1 MLVVEPLWGR
11 VKKGFRYGYPLHSST
26 QVQQSQDAET
36 AQILVLKKALDI
48 PDHRALA
55 LLQAIPLATDSNTR
69 TQANT
74 KVWFVDRLAES
85 AQ

>member
-11 VKKGFRYGYPLHSST
+11 VKKGFRYGYPPHSST
-26 QVQQSQDAET
+26 QVQQSQVAQT

-48 PDHRALA
+48 PDYRALA

-74 KVWFVDRLAES
+74 MVWFVDRLAES